1 MTMLQFMIGV
11 IIPCLG
17 LSHGFFRVFV
27 VSCGDDTELELA
39 LMQAQQLYVS
49 LKGYGEGN
57 LGTQALILTLERLNN
72 LTLPTRNTD

>member
-1 MTMLQFMIGV
+1 
-11 IIPCLG
+11 
-17 LSHGFFRVFV
+17 VFV
-27 VSCGDDTELELA
+27 VSCGDDTDLELA

>member
-1 MTMLQFMIGV
+1 VHHFV
-11 IIPCLG
+11 KDLG
-17 LSHGFFRVFV
+17 IALHECQQMGISLPG
-27 VSCGDDTELELA
+27 LA
-39 LMQAQQLYVS
+39 LAQQLYVS